1 MDLDWQTSRLS
12 YSKRIVYFVLFLL
25 WIIFL
30 RVLNDNEIEKLE
42 RHAFGFDEN
51 EQTPDGVIMWVS
63 FPAGRHKLSK
73 EYVSY

>member
-1 MDLDWQTSRLS
+1 M
-12 YSKRIVYFVLFLL
+12 FLL

-63 FPAGRHKLSK
+63 FPAGKLSK
-73 EYVSY
+73 EYVLY

>member
-1 MDLDWQTSRLS
+1 M
-12 YSKRIVYFVLFLL
+12 FLL

-42 RHAFGFDEN
+42 RHAFGFDKN

-73 EYVSY
+73 EYVLY